1 MGDPTRGS
9 AEKGRQLYEKTVEYL
24 VGFVGK
30 MRKA

>member
-24 VGFVGK
+24 AGFEK
-30 MRKA
+30 MRGA